1 MTKENV
7 IIQNTENERV
17 KNFWEENNIKISN
30 DFYSG
35 KSKRLDY
42 MTADTTETDEY
53 IILRS
58 YNTIIATID
67 KATGTYYDYLE
78 YVYGFTATSSKH
90 LSRFTSK
97 YRKYIRKIY
106 RYKNI
111 SSDDYFKAYYGES
124 PITGELITKREA
136 KKENI
141 PLYRLV
147 RTDIEC

>member
-1 MTKENV
+1 
-7 IIQNTENERV
+7 
-17 KNFWEENNIKISN
+17 
-30 DFYSG
+30 
-35 KSKRLDY
+35 

-58 YNTIIATID
+58 YGTIIATID
-67 KATGTYYDYLE
+67 KATGTYYDFLE

-97 YRKYIRKIY
+97 YRSYVRKIY

-111 SSDDYFKAYYGES
+111 SCDDYFKAYYGQS
-124 PITGELITKREA
+124 AITGELLTKREA

-141 PLYRLV
+141 PLYNLI
-147 RTDIEC
+147 RTGIEC